1 MTVKIDRYKI
11 FDNGATGK
19 RIYDYLKGDN
29 IVFLSTDD
37 KELNIVLAEV
47 VLQYLNEME

>member
-11 FDNGATGK
+11 FRNGQKGK
-19 RIYDYLKGDN
+19 RIYDYLEGED

-37 KELNIVLAEV
+37 KELNTVLAEL
-47 VLQYLNEME
+47 VLKQLNEME